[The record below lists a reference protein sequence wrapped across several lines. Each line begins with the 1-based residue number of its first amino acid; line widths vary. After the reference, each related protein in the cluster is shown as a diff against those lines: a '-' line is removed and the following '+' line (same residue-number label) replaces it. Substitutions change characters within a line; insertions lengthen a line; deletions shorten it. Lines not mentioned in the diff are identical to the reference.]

1 MKTTRSLPLVGRI
14 RRPPRSLRQ
23 AGTVLALGLALL
35 LVWPYVDVWRLNEMV
50 LEKPPAALAR
60 LVDIDSVRDQILRRL
75 NKDEQSSIGQVSD
88 PFIEWIEQ
96 GIRAPGNENL
106 ERSVTLE
113 WLHQLLAARGSA
125 ERGFLPAVRYA
136 FYSPPNGFLVRIG
149 AADEAPV
156 YLRMQLGLLGWRFTA
171 VYY

>member
-1 MKTTRSLPLVGRI
+1 MKAPRSLALVGRI
-14 RRPPRSLRQ
+14 RHPPRSLRR
-23 AGTVLALGLALL
+23 AGTVLAVGLALL
-35 LVWPYVDVWRLNEMV
+35 LVWPYIDLWRLNETV
-50 LEKPPAALAR
+50 LEEPPTALSH

-75 NKDEQSSIGQVSD
+75 NKDTQSSIGQVSD

-96 GIRAPGNENL
+96 GIRSSGNEKL

-113 WLHQLLAARGSA
+113 WVHQLLAARGSA

-136 FYSPPNGFLVRIG
+136 FYTPPNGFLVRIG